1 MTHTQSY
8 VHGASDVP
16 LLGDTIGQHFDAAC
30 ARWGDCDALIA
41 RHQGISWSW
50 ADLKQRVDD
59 FAAGL
64 IALGLEPG
72 SRIGIW
78 SPNNAEWTVTQF
90 ATAKAGLVLVNIN
103 PAYRLSELEYALN
116 KVECSALVTAV
127 RFKTSDYLGMLREL
141 APELDS
147 ATPGEL
153 LAKILPHLKTVIQI
167 GEADVPGT
175 YAFVDV
181 MAMGAK
187 AGSAALEA
195 LAPTLQFDDPINIQ
209 FTSGTTGSPKG
220 ATLTHHNILNNGFF
234 LGETLEYSETDRI
247 CIPVPLY
254 HCFGMVIG
262 NLAAVTH
269 GAAMVY
275 PSDAFDPLAT
285 LQTIA
290 AERCTSLYGVP
301 TMFIAQLDHP
311 EFDSFDLTSLR
322 TGVMAGSPCPVE
334 VMRRVI
340 DKMHMNEVTI
350 AYGMTE
356 TSPGS
361 TQTSVRDE
369 LERKVSTVG
378 RALPHVE
385 VKIVDD
391 SGRIVAPGETG
402 EFCTRGYLVMRG
414 YWNDEEKTAE
424 AIDDAGWM
432 HTGDLATM
440 DADGYFNIVGRIKD
454 MVIRG
459 GENLYPREI
468 EEYLY
473 RHPKIADVQV
483 IGVPDSKYGEELC
496 AWVKLVDGESATADD
511 IRDFCQGQI
520 AHQKIPR
527 YVKFVDGFPM
537 TVTGKIQKF
546 EMRKVMISELG
557 LAEEEPA

>member
-1 MTHTQSY
+1 
-8 VHGASDVP
+8 
-16 LLGDTIGQHFDAAC
+16 
-30 ARWGDCDALIA
+30 
-41 RHQGISWSW
+41 
-50 ADLKQRVDD
+50 
-59 FAAGL
+59 
-64 IALGLEPG
+64 
-72 SRIGIW
+72 
-78 SPNNAEWTVTQF
+78 
-90 ATAKAGLVLVNIN
+90 
-103 PAYRLSELEYALN
+103 
-116 KVECSALVTAV
+116 
-127 RFKTSDYLGMLREL
+127 MLREL
-141 APELDS
+141 APEIDT

-153 LAKILPHLKTVIQI
+153 MSETLPHLHTVIQI
-167 GEADVPGT
+167 GEESLPGT
-175 YAFVDV
+175 HAFHDV
-181 MAMGAK
+181 MAMGSE
-187 AGSAALEA
+187 AGHAALEV
-195 LAPTLQFDDPINIQ
+195 LAPQLQFDDPINIQ

-220 ATLTHHNILNNGFF
+220 ATLTHHNILNNGLF
-234 LGETLEYSETDRI
+234 LGETLEYSEVDRI

-340 DKMHMNEVTI
+340 DKMHMEQVTI

-361 TQTSVRDE
+361 TQTSVHDE
-369 LERKVSTVG
+369 LERRVSTVG

-385 VKIVDD
+385 VKIVDEA
-391 SGRIVAPGETG
+391 GRIVVPGETG

-424 AIDDAGWM
+424 AIDAAGWM

-440 DADGYFNIVGRIKD
+440 DEDGYFNIVGRIKD
-454 MVIRG
+454 LVIRG

-473 RHPKIADVQV
+473 KHPKIADVQV
-483 IGVPDSKYGEELC
+483 IGVPDPKYGEELC
-496 AWVKLVDGESATADD
+496 AWVKLVEGESATDED

-527 YVKFVDGFPM
+527 YVKFVEEFPM

-546 EMRKVMISELG
+546 AMREAMIEELG
-557 LAEEEPA
+557 LAEEKTA